1 MRMNPISN
9 LLFTRIGIAVL
20 AAIVTLTSVSCSS
33 VASNLGSK
41 PINSV
46 STTKPTAAKPK
57 IVVNPKLI
65 EANTRFSFKL
75 FSEVL
80 KQDGK
85 KNVFVSPSS
94 VAIALSMVYNGA
106 KGETQQAIAK
116 ALEMQGMSLSEINQA
131 NASLKTSLESSDPK
145 VQLTIANSLWV
156 RKGVDFKPEFIQ
168 RNQTFYAAEVES
180 LDFADPS
187 APGQING
194 WVKKNTQGKISEIV
208 DRIDPEQVMFLI
220 NAIYFKGKWMTEFDK
235 GQTTDRPFTLANG
248 LQKQHPLMSQ
258 KGDYRYYENQQF
270 QAVSLPYGKGRTSL
284 YVFLPKQNSSLSEF
298 QKTLTAANW
307 QTWMKTFGKREGAIQ
322 LPRFKMDYEIEL
334 KKSLSA
340 LGMGI
345 AFNPAKADFSNLST
359 TATRIDEVKHK
370 TFVEVNE
377 EGTEAAAVTSI
388 GIRATSA
395 QVTVAPFSMTVDRPF
410 FCAIRDNKTGEILFM
425 GSINDPT

>member
-1 MRMNPISN
+1 MSQ
-9 LLFTRIGIAVL
+9 LLLTRIGIAVL
-20 AAIVTLTSVSCSS
+20 AAIVTLTSVSCSTAS
-33 VASNLGSK
+33 SSNLNPK
-41 PINSV
+41 PINPT
-46 STTKPTAAKPK
+46 STTNSIAAKPK

-180 LDFADPS
+180 LDFANPS

-208 DRIDPEQVMFLI
+208 DRIDADQVMFLI

-235 GQTTDRPFTLANG
+235 GRTTNQPFTLANG

-284 YVFLPKQNSSLSEF
+284 YVFLPKPNSSLAEF
-298 QKTLTAANW
+298 QKTLTAENW
-307 QTWMKTFGKREGAIQ
+307 QTWMKTFGKREGSIR

-345 AFNPAKADFSNLST
+345 AFDPAKADFSNLST
-359 TATRIDEVKHK
+359 TSTRIDEVKHK

-388 GIRATSA
+388 GIRVTSA

-425 GSINDPT
+425 GSISDPT